1 MTLVEAPPAPP
12 VAPSRTRRRIGIS
25 PWDIPPLAFLL
36 LIAAMI
42 IAPGLI
48 APYDPLREHAG
59 QPLAGPTLAHPFGT
73 DYIGRD
79 LLSRVIAGTTATI
92 AGSFIA
98 VIIGLLIGTV
108 LGLFAAYFGRA
119 TDSIISRIVDVLLS
133 IPTLLLSITIIVALG
148 FGTVNA
154 AIAVGVSS
162 IAVFARLARSE
173 VLATRHL
180 PFVEASEHLGAR
192 HTTLLFRHVLPNSYS
207 AVLSLAALQFGTAIL
222 AIASLSFL
230 GYGAQP
236 PEPEWGLLISEGRN
250 YINSAPGLVYFPSV
264 AIVLTV
270 MSLSRLAHIVRKKVG

>member
-1 MTLVEAPPAPP
+1 MTLVGALPRAALP
-12 VAPSRTRRRIGIS
+12 RFRRRMPVGA
-25 PWDIPPLAFLL
+25 WDVPPLAFLL
-36 LIAAMI
+36 LVAAMI
-42 IAPGLI
+42 VAPGVI
-48 APYDPLREHAG
+48 APYDPLQENLAA
-59 QPLAGPTLAHPFGT
+59 PLSGPGPAHPFGT

-79 LLSRVIAGTTATI
+79 LLSRVVAGTAATI

-98 VIIGLLIGTV
+98 VAIGLVAGTA
-108 LGLFAAYFGRA
+108 LGLLAAYFGRA
-119 TDSIISRIVDVLLS
+119 TDTLISRVVDVLLS

-154 AIAVGVSS
+154 AVAVGISS
-162 IAVFARLARSE
+162 IAVFARLSRSE
-173 VLATRHL
+173 VLATRNL
-180 PFVEASEHLGAR
+180 PFVEASEHLGAG
-192 HTTLLFRHVLPNSYS
+192 HLALLFRHVLPNSYS

-250 YINSAPGLVYFPSV
+250 YINAAPQLVLFPSV

-270 MSLSRLAHIVRKKVG
+270 MSVSRLAHLIRKKVA

>member
-1 MTLVEAPPAPP
+1 MT
-12 VAPSRTRRRIGIS
+12 VADARPTVALGRLTRPLRVNA
-25 PWDIPPLAFLL
+25 WDLFAVSFLL
-36 LIAAMI
+36 LVAAMI
-42 IAPGLI
+42 IAPSAI
-48 APYDPLREHAG
+48 APYDPLQENPDL
-59 QPLAGPTLAHPFGT
+59 PLAGPSLAHPFGT

-79 LLSRVIAGTTATI
+79 LLSRLITGTGATI

-98 VIIGLLIGTV
+98 VVIGLVVGTI
-108 LGLFAAYFGRA
+108 LGLLAAYFGRA

-173 VLATRHL
+173 VLATRNL
-180 PFVEASEHLGAR
+180 PFVEASEHLGAS
-192 HTTLLFRHVLPNSYS
+192 HLTLLFRHVLPNSYS

-236 PEPEWGLLISEGRN
+236 PEPEWGLLISEARN
-250 YINSAPGLVYFPSV
+250 YINSAPGLVFFPSL
-264 AIVLTV
+264 AIALTV
-270 MSLSRLAHIVRKKVG
+270 MSLSRLAHFVREKVG

>member
-1 MTLVEAPPAPP
+1 MT
-12 VAPSRTRRRIGIS
+12 VADARPTVALGRLTR
-25 PWDIPPLAFLL
+25 PLRVNASDLFAVSFLL
-36 LIAAMI
+36 LVAAMI
-42 IAPGLI
+42 IAPSAI
-48 APYDPLREHAG
+48 APYDPLQENPDL
-59 QPLAGPTLAHPFGT
+59 PLAGPSLAHPFGT

-79 LLSRVIAGTTATI
+79 LLSRVIAGTGATI

-98 VIIGLLIGTV
+98 VVIGLVVGTI
-108 LGLFAAYFGRA
+108 LGLLAAYFGRA

-173 VLATRHL
+173 VLATRNL
-180 PFVEASEHLGAR
+180 PFVEASEHLGAS
-192 HTTLLFRHVLPNSYS
+192 HLTLLFRHVLPNSYS

-236 PEPEWGLLISEGRN
+236 PEPEWGLLISEARN
-250 YINSAPGLVYFPSV
+250 YINSAPGLVFFPSL

-270 MSLSRLAHIVRKKVG
+270 MSLSRLAHLVRKKIG

>member
-1 MTLVEAPPAPP
+1 MTVVEALPRLSLPRF
-12 VAPSRTRRRIGIS
+12 SRRLSIS
-25 PWDIPPLAFLL
+25 WWDIPPLVFLL
-36 LIAAMI
+36 LVAAMI
-42 IAPGLI
+42 VAPGLI
-48 APYDPLREHAG
+48 APYDPLQENPGDA
-59 QPLAGPTLAHPFGT
+59 LAGPSLAHPFGT

-79 LLSRVIAGTTATI
+79 LLSRVVAGTAATI

-98 VIIGLLIGTV
+98 VVIGLVVGTA
-108 LGLFAAYFGRA
+108 LGLVAAYFGRA

-173 VLATRHL
+173 VLATRNL
-180 PFVEASEHLGAR
+180 PFVEASEHLGAG
-192 HTTLLFRHVLPNSYS
+192 HLTLLFRHVLPNSYS
-207 AVLSLAALQFGTAIL
+207 AVLALAALQFGTAIL

-236 PEPEWGLLISEGRN
+236 PEPEWGLLISEARN
-250 YINSAPGLVYFPSV
+250 YINSNPGLVFFPSL

-270 MSLSRLAHIVRKKVG
+270 MSLSRLAHLIRRKVG

>member
-1 MTLVEAPPAPP
+1 MTLTEALPAIRIP
-12 VAPSRTRRRIGIS
+12 RIRRIDVGIA
-25 PWDIPPLAFLL
+25 DLVPLLFLAL
-36 LIAAMI
+36 VAAMI
-42 IAPGLI
+42 VAPGAI
-48 APYDPLREHAG
+48 APYDPLQENPEL
-59 QPLAGPTLAHPFGT
+59 PLAGPSLAHPFGT

-79 LLSRVIAGTTATI
+79 LLSRVVAGTGATI

-98 VIIGLLIGTV
+98 VVIGLVVGTI
-108 LGLFAAYFGRA
+108 LGLLAAYFGRA
-119 TDSIISRIVDVLLS
+119 TDSVISRIVDVLLS

-173 VLATRHL
+173 VLEIRNL
-180 PFVEASEHLGAR
+180 PFVEASEHLGAG
-192 HTTLLFRHVLPNSYS
+192 HLALLFRHVLPNSYS

-250 YINSAPGLVYFPSV
+250 YINSAPGLVFFPSI

-270 MSLSRLAHIVRKKVG
+270 MSLSRLAHLVRMKIG

>member
-1 MTLVEAPPAPP
+1 MT
-12 VAPSRTRRRIGIS
+12 VADARPTVALGRLTRPLRVNA
-25 PWDIPPLAFLL
+25 WDLFAVSFLL
-36 LIAAMI
+36 LVAAMI
-42 IAPGLI
+42 IAPSAI
-48 APYDPLREHAG
+48 APYDPLQENPDL
-59 QPLAGPTLAHPFGT
+59 PLAGPSLAHPFGT

-79 LLSRVIAGTTATI
+79 LLSRVITGTGATI

-98 VIIGLLIGTV
+98 VVIGLVVGTI
-108 LGLFAAYFGRA
+108 LGLLAAYFGRA

-133 IPTLLLSITIIVALG
+133 IPNLLLSITIIVALG

-173 VLATRHL
+173 VLATRNL
-180 PFVEASEHLGAR
+180 PFVEASEHLGAS
-192 HTTLLFRHVLPNSYS
+192 HLTLLFRHVLPNSYS

-236 PEPEWGLLISEGRN
+236 PEPEWGLLISEARN
-250 YINSAPGLVYFPSV
+250 YINSAPGLVFFPSL

-270 MSLSRLAHIVRKKVG
+270 MSLSRLAHLVREKVG

>member
-1 MTLVEAPPAPP
+1 MTVADARPTVAVARLTRPLRVNVWDLLAVSFLVL
-12 VAPSRTRRRIGIS
+12 V
-25 PWDIPPLAFLL
+25 
-36 LIAAMI
+36 AAMI
-42 IAPGLI
+42 IAPSAI
-48 APYDPLREHAG
+48 APYDPLQENPDL
-59 QPLAGPTLAHPFGT
+59 PLAGPSLAHPFGT

-79 LLSRVIAGTTATI
+79 LLSRVIAGTGATI

-98 VIIGLLIGTV
+98 VVIGLAVGTI
-108 LGLFAAYFGRA
+108 LGLLAAYFGRA

-133 IPTLLLSITIIVALG
+133 IPTLLLSITIIMALG

-173 VLATRHL
+173 VLATRNL
-180 PFVEASEHLGAR
+180 PFVEASEHLGAS
-192 HTTLLFRHVLPNSYS
+192 HLTLLFRHVLPNSYS

-236 PEPEWGLLISEGRN
+236 PEPEWGLLISEARN
-250 YINSAPGLVYFPSV
+250 YINSAPGLVFFPSL

-270 MSLSRLAHIVRKKVG
+270 MSLSRLAHLVRKKIG

>member
-1 MTLVEAPPAPP
+1 MTVADAVPALRIPRIPRRTGLSAWDLPP
-12 VAPSRTRRRIGIS
+12 V
-25 PWDIPPLAFLL
+25 LFLVL
-36 LIAAMI
+36 VAAMI
-42 IAPGLI
+42 LVPGVIAPH
-48 APYDPLREHAG
+48 DPLQENPTLA
-59 QPLAGPTLAHPFGT
+59 LAGPSLEHPFGT

-79 LLSRVIAGTTATI
+79 LLSRVVAGTAATI

-98 VIIGLLIGTV
+98 VIIGLVVGTA
-108 LGLFAAYFGRA
+108 LGLFAAYFGRL
-119 TDSIISRIVDVLLS
+119 TDSVISRIVDVLLS

-173 VLATRHL
+173 VLATRSL
-180 PFVEASEHLGAR
+180 PFVEASAHLGAGHR
-192 HTTLLFRHVLPNSYS
+192 TLLFRHVLPNSYS
-207 AVLSLAALQFGTAIL
+207 SVLSLAALQFGTAIL

-236 PEPEWGLLISEGRN
+236 PDPEWGLLISEGRN
-250 YINSAPGLVYFPSV
+250 YINSAPGLVVFPSI

-270 MSLSRLAHIVRKKVG
+270 MSLSRLAHIVRRKVG

>member
-1 MTLVEAPPAPP
+1 MTLTGALPA
-12 VAPSRTRRRIGIS
+12 VRTPSLGRRIDLNV
-25 PWDIPPLAFLL
+25 WDIPPLAILL
-36 LIAAMI
+36 LVAAMI
-42 IAPGLI
+42 IAPAAI
-48 APYDPLREHAG
+48 APYDPLQENPDI
-59 QPLAGPTLAHPFGT
+59 PLAGPSLAHPFGT

-79 LLSRVIAGTTATI
+79 LLSRVVAGTGATI
-92 AGSFIA
+92 TGSFIA
-98 VIIGLLIGTV
+98 VVIGLVAGTV
-108 LGLFAAYFGRA
+108 LGVLAAYFGRA
-119 TDSIISRIVDVLLS
+119 TDSIISRIMDVLLS

-173 VLATRHL
+173 VLAVRNL
-180 PFVEASEHLGAR
+180 PFVEASEHLGAG
-192 HTTLLFRHVLPNSYS
+192 HLTLLVRHILPNSYS

-236 PEPEWGLLISEGRN
+236 PEPEWGLLISEARN
-250 YINSAPGLVYFPSV
+250 YINSAPGLVFYPSL

-270 MSLSRLAHIVRKKVG
+270 MSLSRLAHLIRKKVD

>member
-1 MTLVEAPPAPP
+1 MSVVGALPRASVLRWTRPVRVNVWDLFAIAFLILVVAMI
-12 VAPSRTRRRIGIS
+12 VAPSV
-25 PWDIPPLAFLL
+25 
-36 LIAAMI
+36 
-42 IAPGLI
+42 I
-48 APYDPLREHAG
+48 APYDPLQENPDL
-59 QPLAGPTLAHPFGT
+59 PLAGPSLAHPFGT

-79 LLSRVIAGTTATI
+79 LLSRVVAGTGATI

-98 VIIGLLIGTV
+98 VAIRLMVGTV
-108 LGLFAAYFGRA
+108 LGLLAAYFGRA
-119 TDSIISRIVDVLLS
+119 TDGIIGRIVDVLLS

-154 AIAVGVSS
+154 AIAVGISS

-180 PFVEASEHLGAR
+180 PFVEASEHLGAG
-192 HTTLLFRHVLPNSYS
+192 HLTLLFRHVLPNSYS

-236 PEPEWGLLISEGRN
+236 PEPEWGLLISEARN
-250 YINSAPGLVYFPSV
+250 YINSAPGLVFFPAV

-270 MSLSRLAHIVRKKVG
+270 MSLSRLAHLIREKVG

>member
-1 MTLVEAPPAPP
+1 MILTDARPAVP
-12 VAPSRTRRRIGIS
+12 VPRPSRRVNVN
-25 PWDIPPLAFLL
+25 PWDIPPVLL
-36 LIAAMI
+36 LLLVAAMI
-42 IAPGLI
+42 VAPSAI
-48 APYDPLREHAG
+48 APYDPLQENPDL
-59 QPLAGPTLAHPFGT
+59 PLAGPSLSHPFGT

-79 LLSRVIAGTTATI
+79 LLSRVIAGTGATI

-98 VIIGLLIGTV
+98 VVIGLLVGTV
-108 LGLFAAYFGRA
+108 LGLLAAYFGRI
-119 TDSIISRIVDVLLS
+119 TDSIIGRIIDVLLS

-154 AIAVGVSS
+154 AIAVGISS

-173 VLATRHL
+173 VLAVRSL
-180 PFVEASEHLGAR
+180 PFVEASAHLGAG
-192 HTTLLFRHVLPNSYS
+192 HLTLLFRHILPNAYS
-207 AVLSLAALQFGTAIL
+207 SVLALAALQFGAAIL

-250 YINSAPGLVYFPSV
+250 YINSSPGLVFFPAL

-270 MSLSRLAHIVRKKVG
+270 MSLSRLAHIIREKVG

>member
-1 MTLVEAPPAPP
+1 MTAISALPTIRLPRV
-12 VAPSRTRRRIGIS
+12 RNRLGIS
-25 PWDIPPLAFLL
+25 AWDIPPLLFLL
-36 LIAAMI
+36 LVAAMI
-42 IAPGLI
+42 AVPGII
-48 APYDPLREHAG
+48 APYDPLQENPG
-59 QPLAGPTLAHPFGT
+59 LPLAAPSLQHPFGT

-79 LLSRVIAGTTATI
+79 LLSRVVAGTAATI

-98 VIIGLLIGTV
+98 VIIGLVVGTI

-173 VLATRHL
+173 VLATRNL
-180 PFVEASEHLGAR
+180 PFVEASAHLGSSHSR
-192 HTTLLFRHVLPNSYS
+192 LLFRHVLPNSYS
-207 AVLSLAALQFGTAIL
+207 SVLSLAALQFGTAIL

-250 YINSAPGLVYFPSV
+250 YINSAPSLVLFPSL

-270 MSLSRLAHIVRKKVG
+270 MSLSRLAHIVRRKVG

>member
-1 MTLVEAPPAPP
+1 MTVTAAWPRVVVPR
-12 VAPSRTRRRIGIS
+12 SRI
-25 PWDIPPLAFLL
+25 PFNAWDVPPLIVLL
-36 LIAAMI
+36 LVAAMI
-42 IAPGLI
+42 IAPGTI
-48 APYDPLREHAG
+48 APYDPLQENPG
-59 QPLAGPTLAHPFGT
+59 LPLAAPSATHPFGT

-79 LLSRVIAGTTATI
+79 LLSRVVAGTAATI

-98 VIIGLLIGTV
+98 VVIGLVAGTA

-154 AIAVGVSS
+154 AIAVGISS

-180 PFVEASEHLGAR
+180 PFVEASEHLGAG
-192 HTTLLFRHVLPNSYS
+192 HLTLLFRHVLPNSYS

-250 YINSAPGLVYFPSV
+250 YLNSAPHLVIFPSL

-270 MSLSRLAHIVRKKVG
+270 MSLSRLAHLTRKKVG

>member
-1 MTLVEAPPAPP
+1 MTVIDAAPTPAATARAPRRRTLTLWDAPP
-12 VAPSRTRRRIGIS
+12 V
-25 PWDIPPLAFLL
+25 LFLL
-36 LIAAMI
+36 LVTAMI
-42 IAPGLI
+42 IAPTLI
-48 APYDPLREHAG
+48 APYDPLQENPDLA
-59 QPLAGPTLAHPFGT
+59 LAGPSLAHPFGT

-79 LLSRVIAGTTATI
+79 LLSRVVAGTAATI

-98 VIIGLLIGTV
+98 VVIGLVAGTI
-108 LGLFAAYFGRA
+108 LGLLAAYFGRA
-119 TDSIISRIVDVLLS
+119 TDSIISRIIDVLLS

-180 PFVEASEHLGAR
+180 PFVEASEHLGAG
-192 HTTLLFRHVLPNSYS
+192 HLTLLFRHVLPNSYS

-236 PEPEWGLLISEGRN
+236 PDPEWGLLISEGRN
-250 YINSAPGLVYFPSV
+250 YINSAPGLVYFPAI

-270 MSLSRLAHIVRKKVG
+270 MSLSRLAQLIRKKVG

>member
-1 MTLVEAPPAPP
+1 MTVVEALPAPQT
-12 VAPSRTRRRIGIS
+12 SRIPQRLRLS
-25 PWDIPPLAFLL
+25 VWDVPPILFLL
-36 LIAAMI
+36 LVAAMI
-42 IAPGLI
+42 IAPGTI
-48 APYDPLREHAG
+48 APYDPLQENPAL
-59 QPLAGPTLAHPFGT
+59 PLAGPTLAHPFGT

-79 LLSRVIAGTTATI
+79 LLSRVIAGTAATI

-98 VIIGLLIGTV
+98 VIIGLLAGTI
-108 LGLFAAYFGRA
+108 LGLLAAYFGRA
-119 TDSIISRIVDVLLS
+119 TDSIISRIIDVLLS

-173 VLATRHL
+173 VLATRNL
-180 PFVEASEHLGAR
+180 PFVEASEHLGAS
-192 HTTLLFRHVLPNSYS
+192 HLTLLFRHVLPNSYS

-236 PEPEWGLLISEGRN
+236 PDPEWGLLISEGRN
-250 YINSAPGLVYFPSV
+250 YINSAPGLVFFPSL

-270 MSLSRLAHIVRKKVG
+270 MSLSRLAHIVRRRVG

>member
-1 MTLVEAPPAPP
+1 MT
-12 VAPSRTRRRIGIS
+12 VADARPTVALGRLTR
-25 PWDIPPLAFLL
+25 PLRVNAGDLFAVSFLL
-36 LIAAMI
+36 LVAAMI
-42 IAPGLI
+42 IAPSAI
-48 APYDPLREHAG
+48 APYDPLQENPDL
-59 QPLAGPTLAHPFGT
+59 PLAGPSLAHPFGT

-79 LLSRVIAGTTATI
+79 LLSRVIAGTGVTI

-98 VIIGLLIGTV
+98 VVIGLVVGTI
-108 LGLFAAYFGRA
+108 LGLLAAYFGRA
-119 TDSIISRIVDVLLS
+119 TDSIISRIVDVMLS

-173 VLATRHL
+173 VLATRNL
-180 PFVEASEHLGAR
+180 PFVEASEHLGAS
-192 HTTLLFRHVLPNSYS
+192 HLTLLFRHVLPNSYS

-236 PEPEWGLLISEGRN
+236 PEPEWGLLISEARN
-250 YINSAPGLVYFPSV
+250 YINSAPGLVVFPSL

-270 MSLSRLAHIVRKKVG
+270 MSLSRLAHLVRKKVG

>member
-1 MTLVEAPPAPP
+1 MTAISAAPA
-12 VAPSRTRRRIGIS
+12 VALPRFRHRIGIS
-25 PWDIPPLAFLL
+25 VWDLLPLLFLVL
-36 LIAAMI
+36 VVAMIAA
-42 IAPGLI
+42 PSTV
-48 APYDPLREHAG
+48 APYDPLQENPHL
-59 QPLAGPTLAHPFGT
+59 PLASPTLAHPFGT

-79 LLSRVIAGTTATI
+79 LLSRVIAGTAATI

-98 VIIGLLIGTV
+98 VTIGLVVGTL
-108 LGLFAAYFGRA
+108 LGLIAAYFGRA

-133 IPTLLLSITIIVALG
+133 VPTLLLSITIIVALG

-173 VLATRHL
+173 VLATRNL
-180 PFVEASEHLGAR
+180 PFVEASAHLGASHSR
-192 HTTLLFRHVLPNSYS
+192 LLFRHVLPNSYS

-250 YINSAPGLVYFPSV
+250 YINSAPGLVLFPSL

-270 MSLSRLAHIVRKKVG
+270 MSLSRLAHIVRRKVG

>member
-1 MTLVEAPPAPP
+1 MTVIDAAPTPPATARAPRRRTLTLWDAPP
-12 VAPSRTRRRIGIS
+12 V
-25 PWDIPPLAFLL
+25 LFLL
-36 LIAAMI
+36 LVAAMI
-42 IAPGLI
+42 IAPALI
-48 APYDPLREHAG
+48 APYDPLQENPDLA
-59 QPLAGPTLAHPFGT
+59 LAGPSLAHPFGT

-79 LLSRVIAGTTATI
+79 LLSRVVAGTAATI

-98 VIIGLLIGTV
+98 VVIGLVAGTI
-108 LGLFAAYFGRA
+108 LGLLAAYFGRA
-119 TDSIISRIVDVLLS
+119 TDSIISRIIDVLLS

-180 PFVEASEHLGAR
+180 PFVEASEHLGAG
-192 HTTLLFRHVLPNSYS
+192 HLTLLFRHVLPNSYS

-236 PEPEWGLLISEGRN
+236 PDPEWGLLISEGRN
-250 YINSAPGLVYFPSV
+250 YINSAPGLEYFPAI

-270 MSLSRLAHIVRKKVG
+270 MSLSRLAQLIRKKVG

>member
-1 MTLVEAPPAPP
+1 MTVADARPTVAVAHLTRPLRVNVWDLLAVSFLVL
-12 VAPSRTRRRIGIS
+12 V
-25 PWDIPPLAFLL
+25 
-36 LIAAMI
+36 AAMI
-42 IAPGLI
+42 IAPSAI
-48 APYDPLREHAG
+48 APYDPLQENPEL
-59 QPLAGPTLAHPFGT
+59 PLAGPSLAHPFGT

-79 LLSRVIAGTTATI
+79 LLSRVIAGTGATI

-98 VIIGLLIGTV
+98 VVIGLVVGTI
-108 LGLFAAYFGRA
+108 LGLLAAYFGRA

-133 IPTLLLSITIIVALG
+133 IPTLLLSITIIMALG

-173 VLATRHL
+173 VLATRNL
-180 PFVEASEHLGAR
+180 PFVEASEHLGAS
-192 HTTLLFRHVLPNSYS
+192 HLTLLFRHVLPNSYS

-236 PEPEWGLLISEGRN
+236 PEPEWGLLISEARN
-250 YINSAPGLVYFPSV
+250 YINSAPGLVFFPSL

-270 MSLSRLAHIVRKKVG
+270 MSLSRLAHLVRKKIG